1 MKTQL
6 IFVRHGVTNSNHD
19 GVLHGKTDI
28 PLSPAGEHQAAR
40 VGERLA
46 RCTDIKSV
54 YSSPLRRAYHT
65 ASRIGRPLGVDPI
78 VDDRLIEFD
87 FGDLEGLTFENLQT
101 DYPEL
106 YLSII
111 DPNGFDRAFPN
122 GESRSQLHDRVV
134 AALGTILEANA
145 GSAVV
150 VVAHLVVIGSA
161 IAHLTTGDPHD
172 IIRFLVRNCSVTHL
186 ELNASQRAEIHT
198 LDDIRHL
205 E

>member
-1 MKTQL
+1 MNTQL
-6 IFVRHGVTNSNHD
+6 IFIRHGVTHSNHD

-28 PLSPAGEHQAAR
+28 PLSAD
-40 VGERLA
+40 GERQAVQVGDRLAQLTDIASVYTSPLA
-46 RCTDIKSV
+46 R
-54 YSSPLRRAYHT
+54 AYNT
-65 ASRIGRPLGVDPI
+65 ATRIGKRLRIEPTVDP
-78 VDDRLIEFD
+78 RLAEFD
-87 FGDLEGLTFENLQT
+87 FGDLEGLTFEDLQT

-122 GESRSQLHDRVV
+122 GESRSQLHERVV
-134 AALGTILEANA
+134 GALDNILELHS

-161 IAHLTTGDPHD
+161 LAHLTTGDPHD
-172 IIRFLVRNCSVTHL
+172 IIRYLVRNCSITHL
-186 ELNASQRAEIHT
+186 ELNASHKAEIHI

>member
-1 MKTQL
+1 
-6 IFVRHGVTNSNHD
+6 
-19 GVLHGKTDI
+19 
-28 PLSPAGEHQAAR
+28 
-40 VGERLA
+40 
-46 RCTDIKSV
+46 V
-54 YSSPLRRAYHT
+54 YSSPLTRAYRT
-65 ASRIGRPLGVDPI
+65 ASSIGHRLGVDPI
-78 VDDRLIEFD
+78 VDERLAEFD
-87 FGDLEGLTFENLQT
+87 FGDLEGLTFENLQS

-134 AALGTILEANA
+134 SALGNILEANA

-172 IIRFLVRNCSVTHL
+172 IIRYLVRNCSVTHL
-186 ELNASQRAEIHT
+186 ELHATHRAEIHT

>member
-1 MKTQL
+1 MNTQL

-28 PLSPAGEHQAAR
+28 PLSPAGVQQATR

-46 RCTDIKSV
+46 RHTDISSV
-54 YSSPLRRAYHT
+54 YSSPLTRAHDT
-65 ASRIGRPLGVDPI
+65 ASSIGRQIGIEPI
-78 VDDRLIEFD
+78 LDARLAEFD
-87 FGDLEGLTFENLQT
+87 FGDLEGLTFEDLQS

-134 AALGTILEANA
+134 SALGNILETNP
-145 GSAVV
+145 GGAVV

-172 IIRFLVRNCSVTHL
+172 IIRYLVRNCSVTHL
-186 ELNASQRAEIHT
+186 ELNAAHRAEVHT